1 MSHYARRSLVQDK
14 FQSPSEQMYF
24 VPSFS
29 LFEGKKKFYVI
40 CGKEMLLGL
49 YLANPRVIES

>member
-1 MSHYARRSLVQDK
+1 MQDK

-49 YLANPRVIES
+49 YLTNPHVIES

>member
-1 MSHYARRSLVQDK
+1 MQDK

-29 LFEGKKKFYVI
+29 LFEGEKKFYVI

-49 YLANPRVIES
+49 YLANLRVIES